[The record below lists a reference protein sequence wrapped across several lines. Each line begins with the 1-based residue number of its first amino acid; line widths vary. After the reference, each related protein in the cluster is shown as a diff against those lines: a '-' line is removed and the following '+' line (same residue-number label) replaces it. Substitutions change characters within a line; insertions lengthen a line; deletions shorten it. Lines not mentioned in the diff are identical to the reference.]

1 MKLLLRRSERATTFG
16 NTMYILDVR
25 ADLSAEEQA
34 SVWKYKL
41 GKTLLYSRNN
51 PPPKLDRDSVAS
63 VSLEIGARLLHHALN
78 ITVSVGDLMGGKR
91 VECKDIMQMLAAV
104 EQIKEA
110 AQNFV
115 SVLRAASQ
123 FGGEEVL
130 EI

>member
-1 MKLLLRRSERATTFG
+1 MKLLLRRSERATAFG
-16 NTMYILDVR
+16 NAIYVLDVR
-25 ADLSAEEQA
+25 ADLSDEEQA
-34 SVWKYKL
+34 WVWKYKL

-51 PPPKLDRDSVAS
+51 PPPKLERDSVAS
-63 VSLEIGARLLHHALN
+63 MGLEIGARLLHHALN

-91 VECKDIMQMLAAV
+91 VECKSILEMLAAV

-110 AQNFV
+110 AQNFG
-115 SVLRAASQ
+115 SILRAASQ